1 MTFFI
6 AFLMLCFAIGIFG
19 VRFPF
24 KYLSWF
30 LGLICVGVCIGYY
43 FFDRI

>member
-6 AFLMLCFAIGIFG
+6 AFLMFCFMVGIFG

-30 LGLICVGVCIGYY
+30 LSGVCVAVCIGYY
-43 FFDRI
+43 FFNRI